1 MKTLRLSTLMVGS
14 TLATAVVLSGCQSI
28 QGQMK
33 TGNPINQPELKSAI
47 QSVDGKKTNVGQ
59 MYLRQVDNGVQV
71 YGQINNLQPNTTYAL
86 HIHETGS
93 CNDAGKTAGGHFNP
107 DNNPHG
113 HPDDVNSHAGD
124 LPNITAD
131 ANGVA
136 TMNYVKKSITV
147 AMGSD
152 HSVYRRAFI
161 LHAGADDYTSQPSGD
176 SGDRIACGI
185 IEKN

>member
-1 MKTLRLSTLMVGS
+1 MKIAKLTSLLFASTLVA
-14 TLATAVVLSGCQSI
+14 ATTLSGCQSL

-33 TGNPINQPELKSAI
+33 TGNPFNQPQLKSTI
-47 QSVDGKKTNVGQ
+47 QSVDGNHSNIGE

-71 YGQINNLQPNTTYAL
+71 YGQINGLQPNATYAL

-93 CNDAGKTAGGHFNP
+93 CNNAGKTAGGHFNP
-107 DNNPHG
+107 NNTAHG
-113 HPDDVNSHAGD
+113 NPDDINSHAGD

-136 TMNYVKKSITV
+136 TMNYVKQGISV
-147 AMGSD
+147 DMGAD
-152 HSVYRRAFI
+152 NSVYRRAFI
-161 LHAGADDYTSQPSGD
+161 LHAGADDYQTQPSGD
-176 SGDRIACGI
+176 SGERIACGV